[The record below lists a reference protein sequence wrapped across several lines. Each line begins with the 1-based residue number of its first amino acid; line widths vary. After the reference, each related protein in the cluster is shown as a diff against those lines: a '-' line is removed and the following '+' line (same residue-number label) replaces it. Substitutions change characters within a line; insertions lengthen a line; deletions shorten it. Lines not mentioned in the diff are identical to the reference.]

1 MLSACPPAWLT
12 RYRGLVA
19 GELAGLRPGRDLRVV
34 VRYAVG
40 VLLGCVVLVLLVG
53 KRGELAAAR
62 HQLASVSGGWVVA
75 AIAAETVS
83 LLAFAWLQHRV
94 LHLSG
99 TTMPLPGLFLLTL
112 ANDAIA
118 NSVPGEPAVS
128 SAYRY
133 RYYRRRGATSAS
145 AGWTIFTIL
154 IAQAVGM
161 SLLLLL
167 GVLVALAG
175 STSTLGAGVTV
186 IGLVIVLGAGA
197 ILIRRDLVLRLAS
210 AAVRGVDRLTR
221 RSARPSGP
229 QRTLAARIEG
239 TLTRMREIPLGPRS
253 TVTVVAIATA
263 VWWCDFLCLVC
274 SFRAV
279 HSPIPWHGVMLAYG
293 VAQVV
298 GSFPIVPGG
307 LGLVE
312 GSLAVVLVAYGA
324 GRVPAVSAALAFR
337 IVNFWLAIVVGW
349 LSAGLI
355 AHNLR
360 RGRMVAATA
369 APVLGG
375 PVLGGPVLGGPA
387 PGGPVLG
394 GPAPGGPADASGT
407 AD

>member
-62 HQLASVSGGWVVA
+62 HQLASVSGDWVVA

-279 HSPIPWHGVMLAYG
+279 HSPIPWHGVLLAYG

>member
-1 MLSACPPAWLT
+1 
-12 RYRGLVA
+12 
-19 GELAGLRPGRDLRVV
+19 LRPGRDLRVV

-62 HQLASVSGGWVVA
+62 HQLASVSGDWVVA

-279 HSPIPWHGVMLAYG
+279 HSPIPWHGVLLAYG